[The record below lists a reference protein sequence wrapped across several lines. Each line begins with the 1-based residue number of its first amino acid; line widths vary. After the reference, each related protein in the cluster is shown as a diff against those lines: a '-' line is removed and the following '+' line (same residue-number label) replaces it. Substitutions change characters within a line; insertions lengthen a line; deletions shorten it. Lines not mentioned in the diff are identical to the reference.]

1 MTDVELVTGPG
12 TVGRLGELVGW
23 FAPRRVLVVA
33 TPAAVGRFDLA
44 DLLHG
49 YEVRYFGGFTPN
61 PQLDDAL
68 SGARLAEGWDPEIVV
83 GVGGGSTLDTAKLV
97 RSLPVYRDRALAV
110 LAGQIPPERRAPL
123 VLVPTT
129 SSICSEVTSFA
140 TVYVDRDKR
149 SLDHPTVRAELSL
162 VDPDLLT
169 GCPPGVA
176 LSAALDVVAH
186 AVESTWAVRST
197 CESRALAADAL
208 AALVPALRKGEW
220 PWSAGRREE
229 VSTAATR
236 AGLAVD
242 RTRTT
247 AGHAFAHPL
256 TVRLGI
262 PHGLACAL
270 NLVWLLPL
278 SARLLYGECQDPRGP
293 AFVARRL
300 DELAVLLGGEPGPAV
315 ADLITACGFSPWL
328 TDHGVRAEEVP
339 GLVYSALR
347 AGRAANGP
355 VRLTA
360 DAVVPWLGAH
370 IC

>member
-12 TVGRLGELVGW
+12 TVGLLGELVGW

-129 SSICSEVTSFA
+129 AGTGSEVTSFA

-149 SLDHPTVRAELSL
+149 SLDHPTVRAELAL

-176 LSAALDVVAH
+176 LSPAAPRNP
-186 AVESTWAVRST
+186 RSAP
-197 CESRALAADAL
+197 EGL
-208 AALVPALRKGEW
+208 
-220 PWSAGRREE
+220 
-229 VSTAATR
+229 